1 MAEQP
6 TSRRSAT
13 SGTATAGSDAPV
25 DTQTDAQTDT
35 QTDTQDDTRTDT
47 KDEAGN
53 VSVSGAVRPTRTR
66 PVLDVRRD
74 ESVGSPTLRDS
85 HSDDS
90 TSDHLTSDGAAS
102 DDTASLAT
110 ARARRSIP
118 VVTPTDRPADTD
130 TAPDPTAASDDPAG
144 PDGSG
149 PVSSAPDVP
158 VAQRAA
164 AIRGPRPRVRRVTRV
179 IRHIDT
185 WTVFKVA
192 LIFHLVLY
200 VSFLVSAVLL
210 WNVAHGTGT
219 VDNVERFMETFGW
232 ETFRFDG
239 GQMFDAAWRIGLF
252 LVVGLTGLAVLA
264 ATTFNLITDI
274 VGGVRVTVLEEEVLA
289 RPVAT
294 PDDRT
299 PRRGRRRGRSHRG

>member
-25 DTQTDAQTDT
+25 DAQVDAQVD
-35 QTDTQDDTRTDT
+35 
-47 KDEAGN
+47 AGN
-53 VSVSGAVRPTRTR
+53 VAGSGAVRPTRTR

-74 ESVGSPTLRDS
+74 ESVVTPTIRDS
-85 HSDDS
+85 PSDD
-90 TSDHLTSDGAAS
+90 LTAGGAAS
-102 DDTASLAT
+102 GDTASLPT
-110 ARARRSIP
+110 ARVRRSTP
-118 VVTPTDRPADTD
+118 VVTPADGAADTK
-130 TAPDPTAASDDPAG
+130 TTPDSTAASDDPAG

-149 PVSSAPDVP
+149 PGSTAPDVS

-164 AIRGPRPRVRRVTRV
+164 AIRAPRPRVRRVTRV

-289 RPVAT
+289 RPVAA